1 MKKINRKEGILFWV
15 TGLAGS
21 GKSIISKNIKKYIEN
36 KFGPTLIVSGDNLR
50 NLYQFRKYT
59 KIDRIKFSQQKIKF
73 CKFILKQKINIIFS
87 TISLFEKV
95 RKKNKKEISNYIE
108 IYIEADLKKII
119 KLKKKKMYHKR
130 KKQNIWGIHIKPEFP
145 KKPDIKIRNNFD
157 RNPRLLARE
166 LQNKISQ
173 LLK

>member
-21 GKSIISKNIKKYIEN
+21 GKSVISKNIKKYIEN

-59 KIDRIKFSQQKIKF
+59 KTDRIKFSQQKIKF